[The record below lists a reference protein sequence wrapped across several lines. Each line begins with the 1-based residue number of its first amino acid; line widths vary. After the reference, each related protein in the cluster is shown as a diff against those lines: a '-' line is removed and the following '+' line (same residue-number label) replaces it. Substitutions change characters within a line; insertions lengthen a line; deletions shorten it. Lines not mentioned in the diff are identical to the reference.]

1 MGLSFTKLFNPPK
14 KEALIAM
21 LGLDGAGK
29 TTILYKLSEPG
40 KVVLDYP
47 TIGYNFESF
56 EYKNLNFNVCELGGS
71 TRLPVPW
78 KHVAQRG
85 IQGLIYVIDSWD
97 RDPDRLLD
105 AKNRLDDM
113 LNEDVMRDGVLLVL
127 ANRHDLPDVM
137 NVSEITD
144 KLGLQFIQN
153 RPWHILST
161 CATSGEGLYEGLDW
175 LYSNIANKVTGSC
188 GGSTL

>member
-1 MGLSFTKLFNPPK
+1 MDCSRQTHVYSQEMNIG
-14 KEALIAM
+14 
-21 LGLDGAGK
+21 
-29 TTILYKLSEPG
+29 
-40 KVVLDYP
+40 YP
-47 TIGYNFESF
+47 TF
-56 EYKNLNFNVCELGGS
+56 EYLLLDPRHEEDIE
-71 TRLPVPW
+71 
-78 KHVAQRG
+78 H
-85 IQGLIYVIDSWD
+85 GLYNWD

-175 LYSNIANKVTGSC
+175 LYSNIANKLWRFHIVKTSRLKGIRMES
-188 GGSTL
+188 GDNRSKIDRLDVRDAHIDARDD